1 MGLIGGAIGDRLLNW
16 AAPIENPRGY
26 MTGKVYETTG
36 KLQVLLGE
44 AFFAEIQGKT
54 VLDFGCGPG
63 AEAVEIAQ
71 RGARRVLG
79 IDIRESFLEKARRRA
94 ASAGVADRCV
104 FMTAPDEPADL
115 IVSLDSFEHFKD
127 PATVLRVMDAYL
139 APHGKVIASFGPPWY
154 HPLGGH
160 FFSVFPWSHLLF
172 SETVLLRWRKK
183 FRPDQKARRIAE
195 CGLNAMTLRRFERL
209 VAASPFRFE
218 RYEARPIHGHR
229 WLSAPLL
236 REFGTSVVTCTMVK
250 RVNSPLT
257 SP

>member
-1 MGLIGGAIGDRLLNW
+1 MATPSLLDVDRSGALGLIGGAIGDRLLNW

-26 MTGKVYETTG
+26 MTGKAYETTG

-44 AFFAEIQGKT
+44 TFFADIQGKT

-79 IDIRESFLEKARRRA
+79 IDIRESFLEEARRRA

-115 IVSLDSFEHFKD
+115 IVSVDSFEHFKD
-127 PATVLRVMDAYL
+127 PAAILRMMDAYL
-139 APHGKVIASFGPPWY
+139 APHGKVIASFG
-154 HPLGGH
+154 
-160 FFSVFPWSHLLF
+160 HLLF
-172 SETVLLRWRKK
+172 SEKVLLRWRKK

-218 RYEARPIHGHR
+218 RYRIRPIRGHR
-229 WLSAPLL
+229 WLSAPLI

-250 RVNSPLT
+250 RSNRR
-257 SP
+257 

>member
-1 MGLIGGAIGDRLLNW
+1 LGLIGGAVGDRLLTW
-16 AAPIENPRGY
+16 IAPIENPRGY
-26 MTGKVYETTG
+26 MSGNVYETTG

-44 AFFAEIQGKT
+44 TFFTEIRGKT

-63 AEAVEIAQ
+63 AEAVEMAQ

-79 IDIRESFLEKARRRA
+79 IDIREAFLDEARQRA

-104 FMTAPDEPADL
+104 FMTTPDEPADL
-115 IVSLDSFEHFKD
+115 IVSLDSFEHFAD
-127 PATVLRVMDAYL
+127 PAEILRVMDAYL

-160 FFSVFPWSHLLF
+160 LFSMFPWAHLVF
-172 SETVLLRWRKK
+172 SEKVLLRWRKK
-183 FRPDQKARRIAE
+183 FRPDQKARSIAE

-218 RYEARPIHGHR
+218 RYDVRPIRGHR
-229 WLSAPLL
+229 WLTAPVL
-236 REFGTSVVTCTMVK
+236 REFGTSVATCTLVK
-250 RVNSPLT
+250 RASSPST
-257 SP
+257 HS